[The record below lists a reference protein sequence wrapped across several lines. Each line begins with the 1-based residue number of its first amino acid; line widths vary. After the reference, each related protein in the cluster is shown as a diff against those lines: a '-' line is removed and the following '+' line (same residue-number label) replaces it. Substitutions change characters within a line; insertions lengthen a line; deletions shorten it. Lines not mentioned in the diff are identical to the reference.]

1 MTETF
6 DASRVCYYIDETEI
20 VCKSADEL
28 VADGETYNVFTRNTP
43 FIGRWIKIIA
53 FDASTKAQ
61 DPSILFFNLILIKE
75 FFSDVP
81 PKFTV
86 ASIEKPEEHI
96 TVSCI
101 DGDIEDLTAT
111 GEPDDPFCKNSLDTS
126 KLVRKYFNFIFS
138 YKSK

>member
-1 MTETF
+1 M
-6 DASRVCYYIDETEI
+6 DKNYCIWCYYESPRPKYVI
-20 VCKSADEL
+20 VFK
-28 VADGETYNVFTRNTP
+28 FR
-43 FIGRWIKIIA
+43 
-53 FDASTKAQ
+53 
-61 DPSILFFNLILIKE
+61 LIQE

-86 ASIEKPEEHI
+86 AWIEKPEEHI

-126 KLVRKYFNFIFS
+126 KLVRKYFFSFS
-138 YKSK
+138 YKSKISNK